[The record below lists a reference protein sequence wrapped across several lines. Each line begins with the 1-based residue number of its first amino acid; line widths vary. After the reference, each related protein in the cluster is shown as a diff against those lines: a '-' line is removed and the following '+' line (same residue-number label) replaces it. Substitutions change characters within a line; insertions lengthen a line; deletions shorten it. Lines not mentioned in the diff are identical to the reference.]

1 MGRKISLGGTIDI
14 DVYIEMREII
24 KKAGEDP
31 DATGAQAHYIEDAIK
46 AKNMLMKAHKWVPAD
61 NINAEKAKLQ

>member
-1 MGRKISLGGTIDI
+1 
-14 DVYIEMREII
+14 MREII